1 MNETV
6 RRAVW
11 VLAGA
16 AALVMLW
23 RILTPQPGNAP
34 DLMLAG
40 PCPPTERCH
49 QSWTLTSRLGD
60 ILEKYEELVGPRDAT
75 YRVLGVEFTTQS
87 YPRIWYPD
95 FGNGTRSV
103 IVQLTESARQKLSL
117 ALFQLGHEAFHLLEP
132 LGPDKPTSNWEE
144 GLASYFA
151 VQYLRG
157 INIDSG
163 EKFLT
168 QISYRTAYD
177 QVVQVARLH
186 EDFHARLRRM
196 RTGGGSIA
204 RATAD
209 DIRAAFPK
217 VPEAVAAELARPF
230 PGREMDK

>member
-1 MNETV
+1 
-6 RRAVW
+6 VW
-11 VLAGA
+11 LLAGA

-23 RILTPQPGNAP
+23 RVFALQPGSTP
-34 DLMLAG
+34 DLMLAR

-49 QSWTLTSRLGD
+49 QSWTLTSRLGA
-60 ILEKYEELVGPRDAT
+60 ILEKYEKLVGPRDTT

-95 FGNGTRSV
+95 FGSGTRSV
-103 IVQLTESARQKLSL
+103 IVQLTEPARQNLAL

-132 LGPDKPTSNWEE
+132 LGPGKPTSNWEE

-157 INIDSG
+157 TNIGNG
-163 EKFLT
+163 EAFLT
-168 QISYRTAYD
+168 ERGYRAAYD
-177 QVVQVARLH
+177 QVVLVAGLH

-196 RTGGGSIA
+196 RAGGGSIA
-204 RATAD
+204 RAAAD

-217 VPEAVAAELARPF
+217 VPVAVAAELARPF
-230 PGREMDK
+230 AGGDGGR